1 MRSLGPS
8 QTVCLTNFD
17 HVGLIFGA
25 VLAPQLS
32 SALRQIAKVAK
43 VQYREKL
50 ILNSETGYFSSKT
63 YHRESIGE

>member
-43 VQYREKL
+43 VQYREK
-50 ILNSETGYFSSKT
+50 THFKQ
-63 YHRESIGE
+63 